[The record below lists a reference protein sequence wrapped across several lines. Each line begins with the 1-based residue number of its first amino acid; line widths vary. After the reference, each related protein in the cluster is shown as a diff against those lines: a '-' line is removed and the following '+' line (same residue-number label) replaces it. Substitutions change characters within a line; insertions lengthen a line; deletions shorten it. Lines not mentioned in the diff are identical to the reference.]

1 MKNKLVAAARLVVA
15 FRPQPKAKHIVGK
28 EDEHEKT
35 GPSFV
40 LRTAPP
46 EAPHAPVPHK
56 PPGGYVYNT
65 KPAAAGEAPD
75 AHHALPDSFRPLEKK
90 HSMSLSVMTDSVD
103 DSPSNSQLPSPVHE
117 PITQTKVVD
126 GLPSGRRASEL
137 KGGDHRLSD
146 PPIRAHRPSET
157 PAAPAVSKQAL
168 FDFKPPEDTPLPSR
182 KNVGN
187 FISKLKSRVG
197 AAKAKAVEE
206 IEMQDADQTSVV
218 TSYFDHNAA
227 PIFVER
233 EKGEKHVLHSKRF
246 DKQEAKE
253 YKPRR
258 NSEIDEGDVEEGR
271 ESWKGMYEDHE
282 APPGSS
288 PAFVKPDS
296 PDVVKPVKPN
306 FDLQKFMSSVSPEER
321 EAMASLPI
329 EAINKIMESMN
340 VSVFVHIFS
349 PSQCR
354 TWHGGLFGCVNLS
367 LTTYSV
373 LSVLQE
379 TVGGAP
385 KAKAVNKK
393 TVSYFKSLIDKMKA
407 EKLELDR
414 VCNSL
419 SFHSFPRVLLSLVLS
434 SEPPVLSVLR
444 VAAAQYGPDDGTTG
458 QQRQRRERHGEQ
470 RRWRKR

>member
-1 MKNKLVAAARLVVA
+1 MKKKLVAAARLVVA

-46 EAPHAPVPHK
+46 EPPHVPVPHK
-56 PPGGYVYNT
+56 PPGGYVYHGA
-65 KPAAAGEAPD
+65 KASAAGETPD
-75 AHHALPDSFRPLEKK
+75 SHHGAHDSHHAIEKK

-117 PITQTKVVD
+117 VTTHVKVVE
-126 GLPSGRRASEL
+126 GLPSGRRASEH
-137 KGGDHRLSD
+137 KAGGDQRHSD
-146 PPIRAHRPSET
+146 PPLRPHRPSET
-157 PAAPAVSKQAL
+157 PVAAAPAAPKQAL
-168 FDFKPPEDTPLPSR
+168 FDFKPPEDTPQGSR

-187 FISKLKSRVG
+187 FISKLKERVG
-197 AAKAKAVEE
+197 AAKAKVVED
-206 IEMQDADQTSVV
+206 IENQDNDQTSVV

-246 DKQEAKE
+246 DKHEAKE

-258 NSEIDEGDVEEGR
+258 NSEDEDVEVDEGR

-282 APPGSS
+282 GPPGSR
-288 PAFVKPDS
+288 PLPGLVKPDS

-306 FDLQKFMSSVSPEER
+306 FDLNKFMSSVSPEER

-340 VSVFVHIFS
+340 VSF
-349 PSQCR
+349 
-354 TWHGGLFGCVNLS
+354 
-367 LTTYSV
+367 
-373 LSVLQE
+373 
-379 TVGGAP
+379 
-385 KAKAVNKK
+385 
-393 TVSYFKSLIDKMKA
+393 
-407 EKLELDR
+407 
-414 VCNSL
+414 
-419 SFHSFPRVLLSLVLS
+419 
-434 SEPPVLSVLR
+434 
-444 VAAAQYGPDDGTTG
+444 
-458 QQRQRRERHGEQ
+458 
-470 RRWRKR
+470 